1 MGRFILRRILI
12 SLPVFFGI
20 TIIVFS
26 MLHFA
31 PGDPVSGMFDPTVGD
46 FSAER
51 VAAERE
57 RLGLNDP
64 LPIQYVKWLGRVLQ
78 GDLGYSLVLQ
88 RPVSSMISVRLWPT
102 LQITLLALFLSSIIG
117 VFIGVVSAVNQYSPV
132 DYLSTL
138 VSFLAVSIPGF
149 FIALGMIY
157 LFALRLDWLPT
168 SGMGTLGGSGG
179 ILDSIRFLVMPV
191 AVLTITGAAPIVR
204 YARSA
209 MLECLKSD
217 YMMLARAKG
226 AKKWRAVF
234 VNAFPNALIP
244 IITVIGLRIPALFA
258 GAIIVEQVFQWQGLG
273 TLNIW
278 AVMNQDYSV
287 LMALNLVS
295 AVAVLGANLLT
306 DVVYALVD
314 PRIRLQ

>member
-1 MGRFILRRILI
+1 MGRFILRRILV
-12 SLPVFFGI
+12 SVPVFFGI

-26 MLHFA
+26 MLHLA

-88 RPVSSMISVRLWPT
+88 RPVSSMISLRLWPT
-102 LQITLLALFLSSIIG
+102 LQITLLALFLSSLIG
-117 VFIGVVSAVNQYSPV
+117 VLIGVISAVNQYSAV

-138 VSFLAVSIPGF
+138 VSFLAVSVPGF
-149 FIALGMIY
+149 FIALAMIY
-157 LFALRLDWLPT
+157 LFALQLDWLPT
-168 SGMGTLGGSGG
+168 SGMGTLGGGRD

-226 AKKWRAVF
+226 ARRWRAVF
-234 VNAFPNALIP
+234 VHAFPNALIP

-258 GAIIVEQVFQWQGLG
+258 GAIIVEQIFQWQGLG